1 MTDTQQIY
9 SFLNDTGSGSSSD
22 ANGRACHEGKGQAVS
37 TVDDIHRRLSQ
48 EAPCTPLRVSILR
61 KNKTVEVNIIAG
73 EI

>member
-1 MTDTQQIY
+1 MTLEAVLHRMPTAE
-9 SFLNDTGSGSSSD
+9 LVMKGK
-22 ANGRACHEGKGQAVS
+22 GRRAYLGIAGQAVS

-61 KNKTVEVNIIAG
+61 KSKTVEVNIIAG